1 MYLIS
6 RIDRDGV
13 DEHEGD
19 DEDEDGWARQD
30 GRVDRDGVGLG
41 LLVDDRLRAQNG
53 RNVWLKEKNQFNNK
67 MATKVS

>member
-30 GRVDRDGVGLG
+30 GRVDRDGVGFL
-41 LLVDDRLRAQNG
+41 LLVHGLSAENRRNCYRRGLKRLTDKTN
-53 RNVWLKEKNQFNNK
+53 
-67 MATKVS
+67 